1 MKIDELR
8 HLAEELKEVP
18 YIGSDVTHV
27 FSLDNKELIKLK
39 YDKEL
44 DLFRVTS
51 MERNTAENY
60 KQAFQAA
67 DAIKAVLD
75 AYSGNEKHGQS
86 ILPRS

>member
-44 DLFRVTS
+44 DLFRVTT
-51 MERNTAENY
+51 MERNTAANY
-60 KQAFQAA
+60 KLAYQAA

-75 AYSGNEKHGQS
+75 AYSGTEKHDQGVLS
-86 ILPRS
+86 RS